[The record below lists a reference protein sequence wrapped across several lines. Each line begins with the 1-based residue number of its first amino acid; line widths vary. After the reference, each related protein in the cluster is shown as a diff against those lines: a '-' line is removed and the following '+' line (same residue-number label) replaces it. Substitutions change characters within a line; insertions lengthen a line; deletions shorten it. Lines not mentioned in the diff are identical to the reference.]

1 MILESPFIL
10 GGRDF
15 LVRVLTPLTTVT
27 PTSAEATRARY
38 FSLTSLLPTA
48 TTPFA
53 TGAGGG

>member
-15 LVRVLTPLTTVT
+15 LVRALTPLTTVT
-27 PTSAEATRARY
+27 PTTAEPTHARY
-38 FSLTSLLPTA
+38 FSLNPLLPTT

-53 TGAGGG
+53 TGARGG